1 MTLDRF
7 LVILLFFSYGYVSS
21 QNLVL
26 NPSFEEY
33 EKCPKSLQ
41 AKPIHNALF
50 WNQIG
55 IGTSDYFSSC
65 SKKCGVPKNF
75 NGHQEAKEGK
85 SYIGMVLYNEKNQLY
100 QEAVQTKL
108 KEPLEKGKYYY
119 VEYSYSLAEKSRY
132 MIEEVDYF
140 IGDSI
145 TLFHQHTISQ
155 FEPAKERK
163 VNIDDLKQKWI
174 TKNFVY
180 QAKGSEQ
187 YLSFG
192 ASEKSKIPRQVA
204 FKGKQL
210 AYYYLDDIKL
220 YALDT
225 LQKDN
230 DTMNLYSYK
239 EDTLFSPSLDD
250 ILQHLKSSYNNLLN
264 DVFVELT
271 TNQQYLLIDL
281 KKALKTDKTMN
292 FLKVNYHL
300 KPEDELD
307 GKVIVRIFNQ
317 NINWNE
323 K

>member
-1 MTLDRF
+1 MNNYF
-7 LVILLFFSYGYVSS
+7 ILIVLSLINLPFVA
-21 QNLVL
+21 QNLV
-26 NPSFEEY
+26 NNGSFEEY

-55 IGTSDYFSSC
+55 IGTSDHFSSC

-75 NGHQEAKEGK
+75 IGIQDAKDGN
-85 SYIGMVLYNEKNQLY
+85 SYIGIIFYNGTKDGY

-140 IGDSI
+140 IGDSV
-145 TLFHQHTISQ
+145 TSFHQHTVSQ
-155 FEPAKERK
+155 FESAKERK

-180 QAKGSEQ
+180 QAKGGEQ

-192 ASEKSKIPRQVA
+192 ASEKSKPPRQVA

-220 YALDT
+220 YVLDT

-250 ILQHLKSSYNNLLN
+250 ILQHLKKSYNNLSN

-271 TNQQYLLIDL
+271 TNQQYLLTDL

-317 NINWNE
+317 NNNW

>member
-1 MTLDRF
+1 MNMTLDRF
-7 LVILLFFSYGYVSS
+7 LVILLCFSYSYVSS

-55 IGTSDYFSSC
+55 IGTSDHFSSC

-75 NGHQEAKEGK
+75 NGYQEGKEGK
-85 SYIGMVLYNEKNQLY
+85 SYIGMVLYNRDNQSY

-119 VEYSYSLAEKSRY
+119 VEYSYSLAEKSIY
-132 MIEEVDYF
+132 MIEEVDCF

-145 TLFHQHTISQ
+145 TSFHQHTISQ

-174 TKNFVY
+174 TKGFVY
-180 QAKGSEQ
+180 QAKGGEQ
-187 YLSFG
+187 HLSFG
-192 ASEKSKIPRQVA
+192 ASEKSKTPRQVA

-220 YALDT
+220 YEIDT
-225 LQKDN
+225 LQGNNAID
-230 DTMNLYSYK
+230 LYSYK

-250 ILQHLKSSYNNLLN
+250 ILQHLKSSYNNLSN

-271 TNQQYLLIDL
+271 TNQQYLLTDL

-292 FLKVNYHL
+292 FLKVNYNL

-317 NINWNE
+317 NNNW